1 MPHGGRDVFPFSP
14 QGCCRHLQSLHRVQ
28 PAKSTLNQ
36 GRNANAGAG
45 VAVERDWLLNTGRL
59 SPGSVLCKPKGE
71 APLPALTMRNAALLM
86 ASLLL
91 GSMALAGGKRATAQ
105 GPSEQFATAEA
116 MRVIPKGATITNTT
130 CKSIDVGASSRYQC
144 TITYSP

>member
-1 MPHGGRDVFPFSP
+1 
-14 QGCCRHLQSLHRVQ
+14 
-28 PAKSTLNQ
+28 
-36 GRNANAGAG
+36 
-45 VAVERDWLLNTGRL
+45 
-59 SPGSVLCKPKGE
+59 
-71 APLPALTMRNAALLM
+71 MRNAALLM

-144 TITYSP
+144 TIPTAPERIDERLACCVLEPDPAGDPGCGARRI

>member
-1 MPHGGRDVFPFSP
+1 
-14 QGCCRHLQSLHRVQ
+14 
-28 PAKSTLNQ
+28 
-36 GRNANAGAG
+36 
-45 VAVERDWLLNTGRL
+45 
-59 SPGSVLCKPKGE
+59 
-71 APLPALTMRNAALLM
+71 MRYAALLM

-91 GSMALAGGKRATAQ
+91 GSTALAGGKRATAQ

-116 MRVIPKGATITNTT
+116 MRVIPKGATITDTT

>member
-1 MPHGGRDVFPFSP
+1 M
-14 QGCCRHLQSLHRVQ
+14 RH
-28 PAKSTLNQ
+28 A
-36 GRNANAGAG
+36 
-45 VAVERDWLLNTGRL
+45 AV
-59 SPGSVLCKPKGE
+59 
-71 APLPALTMRNAALLM
+71 LM

-91 GSMALAGGKRATAQ
+91 ASTALAGGKRATAQQ

-116 MRVIPKGATITNTT
+116 MRVIPKGATITDTH